1 MIAYKTKNLTVFQSA
16 LFHTTS
22 SVVETDDC
30 VVVVDPTWLPQEVE
44 AIRYYVEQIR
54 KDRPLYLIFTHSD
67 WDHIIGYSAFP
78 SATIIASEEL
88 VNCAEKEATL
98 QQIKDFDDRYYI
110 SRDYEIAFP
119 QVDIVIKQDG
129 QIVTIGGTQFTFYLA
144 PGHTSDGVFTV
155 VEPLGIFIAGDY
167 LSDIEF
173 PYIYSNSV
181 DYEET
186 MEKFKEIMQVHP
198 ITLLIPGHGNVT
210 TIQTDMMLRYEHSLQ
225 YITSL
230 RDSILT
236 ADEEALDAFVNER
249 PFPIGMRRFHED
261 NKKLV
266 KKELQSKNDGSPLPS
281 NIV

>member
-30 VVVVDPTWLPQEVE
+30 VVVVDPNWLPQEVE

-54 KDRPLYLIFTHSD
+54 KDRPLYLVFTHSD

-78 SATIIASEEL
+78 SATIIASEAL
-88 VNCAEKEATL
+88 VNCVEKDDIL

-119 QVDIVIKQDG
+119 RVDIVIKKDG
-129 QIVTIGGTQFTFYLA
+129 QIVTVGGTRLTFYLA
-144 PGHTSDGVFTV
+144 PGHTADGIFTI

-173 PYIYSNSV
+173 PYIYSSSV

-186 MEKFKEIMQVHP
+186 IEKFKEIMQVHP
-198 ITLLIPGHGNVT
+198 INLLIPGHGNVT
-210 TIQTDMMLRYEHSLQ
+210 TIQTDMLLRYEHSLQ
-225 YITSL
+225 YIASL
-230 RDSILT
+230 RESIVTGDELT
-236 ADEEALDAFVNER
+236 LDAFVNER
-249 PFPIGMRRFHED
+249 PFPIGMRKFHAD
-261 NKKLV
+261 NKALM
-266 KKELQSKNDGSPLPS
+266 KKELQLKNAKSPHPS
-281 NIV
+281 DTF